1 ISARQTHARI
11 WWALSLM
18 VLWTFSWVIGGTRI
32 SLATEHRNKVRP
44 SREGPVWQVDVKATG
59 WAKFTTRHGP
69 RGRPWGK
76 VRYVCFPTEDVII
89 VTFVTRET
97 NVTMN
102 TSSVGK
108 QT

>member
-1 ISARQTHARI
+1 MVKTLALISAAPQQVDVGPLARWTSAMTTGRPFISTRQTHARI

-69 RGRPWGK
+69 R
-76 VRYVCFPTEDVII
+76 
-89 VTFVTRET
+89 
-97 NVTMN
+97 
-102 TSSVGK
+102 
-108 QT
+108 